1 VDHAGVVRRKG
12 PHEQASGELS
22 CAVAITLILNGWV
35 LMQHLSLVAAHEGF
49 IAAVL
54 LANMLPTPI
63 VMWAAFVV
71 GEVAE
76 GSRSSR
82 GLAGRSGSTAPQ
94 NLHDYRER
102 KNPTWVADFC

>member
-1 VDHAGVVRRKG
+1 MSRIRVSYLV
-12 PHEQASGELS
+12 
-22 CAVAITLILNGWV
+22 AVAIALILNGWA

-54 LANMLPTPI
+54 LANMLSTPI
-63 VMWAAFVV
+63 VMWAAFVF

-76 GSRSSR
+76 GSRSPR
-82 GLAGRSGSTAPQ
+82 RHAGRSVRTAPQ

-102 KNPTWVADFC
+102 KNPTWVAGFC

>member
-1 VDHAGVVRRKG
+1 MSRIRVSYLV
-12 PHEQASGELS
+12 
-22 CAVAITLILNGWV
+22 AVAIALILNGWA

-54 LANMLPTPI
+54 LANMLSTPI
-63 VMWAAFVV
+63 VMWAAFVF

-76 GSRSSR
+76 GSRSLRGHASR
-82 GLAGRSGSTAPQ
+82 SVRTAPQ

-102 KNPTWVADFC
+102 KNPTWVAGFC